1 MVERFGGELGVLDIP
16 FHGKPST
23 IVKVNGGG
31 NGEENVL
38 KGLPDK
44 IYSYEEP
51 LALRD

>member
-1 MVERFGGELGVLDIP
+1 MERFGGELGVLTIP
-16 FHGKPST
+16 VHWKPST

-38 KGLPDK
+38 KGVPDK